1 MNSMHSG
8 TARALPDRKIKVLIV
23 DDSITI
29 CRFLEATFSDD
40 PAFEVVGHALDPFE
54 ARERIKELNPD
65 VLTLD
70 VEMPKMDGVTFL
82 KNLMRLHPMPVVMFS
97 SLTDVGASATL
108 DALEAG
114 AVDFMPK
121 HSARS
126 GEDMGE
132 YIKELVHKVK
142 VAAGAKTSK
151 PVAAK
156 AVEALPDMMPLFT
169 KMKRGQRASASL
181 KRIIAIGSST
191 GGPEALR
198 HVVGPL
204 SVKDCAFAISQHM
217 PANFMESF
225 AARMDS
231 QSSFK
236 IKVAEDGEEVL
247 PGHGYVAPG
256 DKHLTLEK
264 RAEGYFWKVLNTAK
278 VSGHRPSVDVLFKS
292 VATHAPKQSVGVL
305 LTGMGDD
312 GAIGLKE
319 MREAGALTVIQD
331 KASSVVW
338 GMPGKAD
345 AIGAQDQTLELR
357 QIAMVLNKVISQND

>member
-1 MNSMHSG
+1 MHRG
-8 TARALPDRKIKVLIV
+8 TAQVLPDRKIKVLIV

-40 PAFEVVGHALDPFE
+40 PDFEVVGYALDPFE
-54 ARERIKELNPD
+54 ARERIKALEPD

-97 SLTDVGASATL
+97 SLTDVGAAATL
-108 DALEAG
+108 DSLEAG

-126 GEDMGE
+126 GDDMGE
-132 YIKELVHKVK
+132 YIKELVRKVK
-142 VAAGAKTSK
+142 VAATAQMVK
-151 PVAAK
+151 PKSGKVAT
-156 AVEALPDMMPLFT
+156 ALPDL
-169 KMKRGQRASASL
+169 KEIQQKLKGGLRASNSI

-204 SVKDCAFAISQHM
+204 SVMDSAFVISQHM

-225 AARMDS
+225 AMRLDK
-231 QSSFK
+231 QSPFTVR
-236 IKVAEDGEEVL
+236 IAEDGKQVEA
-247 PGHGYVAPG
+247 GHGYVAPG
-256 DKHLTLEK
+256 DRHLTLEK
-264 RAEGYFWKVLNTAK
+264 RVDGFYWKILDSAK

-292 VATHAPKQSVGVL
+292 IANHAPKQSLGLL

-312 GAIGLKE
+312 GAEGLKV
-319 MREAGALTVIQD
+319 MRDAGCVTIIQD
-331 KASSVVW
+331 KSSSVVW
-338 GMPGKAD
+338 GMPGRAD
-345 AIGAQDQTLELR
+345 SLSAQDITLELN
-357 QIAMVLNKVISQND
+357 QIAPAINKLFMQLS